1 LGVGVFVVLL
11 LVDGLLELADL
22 GLHVDAGFTLVFGL
36 HVDAGFTLVFGL
48 HVDGLLATGFTLV
61 FGLHVDGLLAT
72 GFTLVFGLHVD
83 VLLVSG
89 FVVDGLQDVLSVLEV
104 PVLVGVGTTTF
115 PVGLDN
121 SAIYDSGV

>member
-11 LVDGLLELADL
+11 QVDGLLELVDL

-36 HVDAGFTLVFGL
+36 HVDAGFTV
-48 HVDGLLATGFTLV
+48 V

-83 VLLVSG
+83 VLLVAG
-89 FVVDGLQDVLSVLEV
+89 FVVDGLQDGLSVLEV
-104 PVLVGVGTTTF
+104 PVLVGVGTITF

-121 SAIYDSGV
+121 SAI

>member
-11 LVDGLLELADL
+11 LVDGLLELVDL
-22 GLHVDAGFTLVFGL
+22 GLHVDAGFTLVF
-36 HVDAGFTLVFGL
+36 
-48 HVDGLLATGFTLV
+48 GLLATGFTLV

-83 VLLVSG
+83 VLLVAG